1 MENANVANSQIKNH
15 FYATSNDMS
24 NATRN
29 KK

>member
-15 FYATSNDMS
+15 FYATSDGMS
-24 NATRN
+24 NATWN